1 MSGSSRRPSWSS
13 PLRSRPRASATRRP
27 RASAWPERRRT
38 RLPGN
43 VTGTPTP
50 PEAVMDERAVAL
62 VGRDHERARVDA
74 FLASP
79 HPAALVIEGEPGIG
93 KTTLWRYGVEQAER
107 RGWRVLAF
115 RPGEAERT
123 LTFAGLA
130 GLFPDALLDEVLPH
144 IPEPR

>member
-1 MSGSSRRPSWSS
+1 
-13 PLRSRPRASATRRP
+13 
-27 RASAWPERRRT
+27 
-38 RLPGN
+38 
-43 VTGTPTP
+43 
-50 PEAVMDERAVAL
+50 MDERAVAL

-144 IPEPR
+144 IPEPRRRALDAALLRGHGVARSVQPTTVGLATLSVLSELTKAGPVVVAVDDV